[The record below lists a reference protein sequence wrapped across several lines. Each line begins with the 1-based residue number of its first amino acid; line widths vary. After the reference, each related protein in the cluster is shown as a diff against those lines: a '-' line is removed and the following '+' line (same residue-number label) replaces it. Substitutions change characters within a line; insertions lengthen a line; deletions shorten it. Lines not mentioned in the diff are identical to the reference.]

1 MSTLSSKGNS
11 GNILFGKTRL
21 AILSLLFGHP
31 QESYYLRQVVRLTN
45 AGLGSVQRELKQ
57 LTDARIIQRS
67 LQGRRVYYRAN
78 QESPVFKEL
87 KSLVSRSTGKITVA
101 EAVSPYTAAV
111 PDKSMI
117 LRHIATSKRKLAA
130 FCQRH
135 YIRKLALFGSILH
148 KDFSSDSDVDVL
160 VEFEPSHVPGLAF
173 FKMQEELAE
182 LFGRKVDL
190 NTVEDLSSY
199 FRDRVVEEMKVL
211 YVET

>member
-160 VEFEPSHVPGLAF
+160 VEFEPGHVPGLAF
-173 FKMQEELAE
+173 FKMQEELSE